1 MTISRYRHVL
11 TAIDLIWAAWGVCRM
26 LSIYVFVA
34 KMQDTIE
41 WVYNRNLIRELP
53 DHPFGSSEYDDRVIL
68 MGGI

>member
-1 MTISRYRHVL
+1 
-11 TAIDLIWAAWGVCRM
+11 M